1 MPHHAIQPHH
11 HHHIQTANPKKQQAV
26 SPHTHTHC
34 THIPITSERTAQK
47 PRTTWFCYQDDL
59 LCQHLCVTDC
69 VWIQAKISVLPL
81 GSKKPGLPPLHWR
94 TWGDSQLLLMWRNK
108 LEQQK
113 YIPILKYI
121 YVYLHHKKQTFVTH
135 ESQESYIARTLLQ
148 RCSHVCDKWFDYHV
162 CCFDLDIEPK
172 FWTRDRS
179 DPAKNSQSC
188 LQQQQAV
195 DTLTSNLPWWP
206 PREWMVKVDISPHVQ
221 ALYETSTLQRKRA
234 TWSPTH
240 LQNHQH
246 HMIDLKNH
254 MIQLYPKWL
263 VTWQLF
269 VNFMWQIQQIMSKL
283 VKGFMLKEL
292 GTHTWGR
299 PVLKSH
305 ESSHLKW
312 STGFCLYSSA
322 ASSI

>member
-121 YVYLHHKKQTFVTH
+121 YVYLYHKKTNVCNTWITRILYRKNPFATMFTCVRQMIWLSCV
-135 ESQESYIARTLLQ
+135 LLWLGYWAKILNKRQ
-148 RCSHVCDKWFDYHV
+148 
-162 CCFDLDIEPK
+162 I
-172 FWTRDRS
+172 RS
-179 DPAKNSQSC
+179 S
-188 LQQQQAV
+188 
-195 DTLTSNLPWWP
+195 
-206 PREWMVKVDISPHVQ
+206 
-221 ALYETSTLQRKRA
+221 
-234 TWSPTH
+234 
-240 LQNHQH
+240 
-246 HMIDLKNH
+246 
-254 MIQLYPKWL
+254 
-263 VTWQLF
+263 
-269 VNFMWQIQQIMSKL
+269 
-283 VKGFMLKEL
+283 KEL
-292 GTHTWGR
+292 SELLAAT
-299 PVLKSH
+299 
-305 ESSHLKW
+305 
-312 STGFCLYSSA
+312 TGCGL
-322 ASSI
+322 INQ